1 MRRASY
7 VVLAALAGG
16 CASAGARQASK
27 PTPQAAQA
35 AESSSTE
42 RAQYPSSYRRHPNP
56 PVVIRNA
63 TIMTATGQ
71 EIANGSLL
79 MKDGKIVAIG
89 KSVDAPADAAVV
101 DGTGKYV
108 TPGLIDDHS
117 HLGVYAAPGTDAES
131 DGNEATNP
139 ITAEVWAEHSFWPQ
153 DPQIPLAIAGGI
165 TTIQALPGSANLI
178 GGRSAILKLIPAR
191 TVQEMKFPGAR
202 YGLKMACGENPKRVY
217 GRRGGPATRM
227 GNMAGYRSAFTQ
239 AETYRRRW
247 HTWRKDHKGD
257 PPERNLRLE
266 TLAEVLR
273 GNMYVQNHCYRAD
286 EMAQMIDLAHE
297 FGFKIR
303 SFHHA
308 VESYKIADLLAKE
321 GTSVSVWADWWGFK
335 EEAMDGVQQNA
346 ALNQQAGGR
355 PIIHSDDPGG
365 IQRLNQEA
373 AKAMYA
379 GNAPASRSRATRP
392 CGGSRSTL
400 PGPLGSTRS
409 SEHSSPARWPTWWCG
424 PAIRSRSI
432 RRPCRSTTTAGSR
445 TTARILRT
453 SRAPI
458 SNWARCPR
466 PGATDDRAAARPGHC
481 HHGWNGLSRLRSEA
495 RQRERADP
503 RRPHRRRGNERA
515 HSAGCDPH
523 RRRREMDHPGPHRRG
538 RPARPGGDQRGA
550 RDARRERAGRHH
562 RRVLQRGGGDQP
574 GLDGHPRYADRRDH
588 DRARRADRQ
597 PRERPGGP
605 DRARRRHDRADA
617 CEVAGGRGR
626 RSLGERQRRRRGLA
640 GRRGGTVARRVP
652 RRARVR
658 AA

>member
-42 RAQYPSSYRRHPNP
+42 RTQYPSSYRRHPNP
-56 PVVIRNA
+56 PIVIRNA

-89 KSVDAPADAAVV
+89 KSVDAPGDAMVV

-139 ITAEVWAEHSFWPQ
+139 VTAEVWAEHSFWPQ

-217 GRRGGPATRM
+217 HSRGPSTRM
-227 GNMAGYRSAFTQ
+227 GNMAGYREAFSQ
-239 AETYRRRW
+239 AESYRRRW
-247 HTWRKDHKGD
+247 DKWHKDHQGD

-273 GNMYVQNHCYRAD
+273 GNIYVQNHCYRAD
-286 EMAQMIDLAHE
+286 EMAQMLDLAHE

-308 VESYKIADLLAKE
+308 VEAYKIADLLARE

-335 EEAMDGVQQNA
+335 EEAMDGIHENA
-346 ALNQQAGGR
+346 ALNQAAGGR
-355 PIIHSDDPGG
+355 PLIHSDSPSG

-373 AKAMYA
+373 AKAMYYGQRSGIPVTRDQA
-379 GNAPASRSRATRP
+379 LRWITANPA
-392 CGGSRSTL
+392 
-400 PGPLGSTRS
+400 
-409 SEHSSPARWPTWWCG
+409 
-424 PAIRSRSI
+424 
-432 RRPCRSTTTAGSR
+432 
-445 TTARILRT
+445 
-453 SRAPI
+453 
-458 SNWARCPR
+458 WA
-466 PGATDDRAAARPGHC
+466 
-481 HHGWNGLSRLRSEA
+481 L
-495 RQRERADP
+495 
-503 RRPHRRRGNERA
+503 
-515 HSAGCDPH
+515 
-523 RRRREMDHPGPHRRG
+523 
-538 RPARPGGDQRGA
+538 
-550 RDARRERAGRHH
+550 
-562 RRVLQRGGGDQP
+562 
-574 GLDGHPRYADRRDH
+574 GLDSVVGTLEPGKMADVVVWSGDPFSVYGKAVQVYNDGWLVY
-588 DRARRADRQ
+588 DRNDPAHQ
-597 PRERPGGP
+597 PRTDFELGQTPPPGS
-605 DRARRRHDRADA
+605 DR
-617 CEVAGGRGR
+617 
-626 RSLGERQRRRRGLA
+626 
-640 GRRGGTVARRVP
+640 
-652 RRARVR
+652 
-658 AA
+658 